1 MKIVKDKIAT
11 TVNDV
16 YFSAVMRYF
25 FNALQRFISKRGKTN
40 TIVSHFKGPVKEL
53 KLEHS
58 SLTQT
63 KITEFTERQHI
74 VQKFHPPSSPHMSC
88 SQERLVHVVKTSL
101 FNIVKDRILTDF
113 QMIAIL
119 TEWRTINSQPITA
132 NSDSADDLEALTLN
146 HFLIWSKANDR
157 NYLW

>member
-1 MKIVKDKIAT
+1 M
-11 TVNDV
+11 
-16 YFSAVMRYF
+16 
-25 FNALQRFISKRGKTN
+25 
-40 TIVSHFKGPVKEL
+40 
-53 KLEHS
+53 
-58 SLTQT
+58 
-63 KITEFTERQHI
+63 
-74 VQKFHPPSSPHMSC
+74 
-88 SQERLVHVVKTSL
+88 HVVKTSL